1 MQQRLV
7 KGEDGYQTLVLIHWP
22 FGLLATL
29 RERPRY
35 ANALSSKPQ
44 PLTKGGNPNG
54 FQ

>member
-1 MQQRLV
+1 MAF
-7 KGEDGYQTLVLIHWP
+7 WP
-22 FGLLATL
+22 FGHATRTATL

-35 ANALSSKPQ
+35 GNVLSSKPQ